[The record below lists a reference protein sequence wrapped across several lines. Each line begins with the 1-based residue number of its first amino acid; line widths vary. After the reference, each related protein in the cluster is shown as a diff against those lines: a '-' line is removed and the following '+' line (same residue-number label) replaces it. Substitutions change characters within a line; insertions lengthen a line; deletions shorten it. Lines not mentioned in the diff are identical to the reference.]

1 MSTRTRRRTAPSTRT
16 TGSPAR
22 RARGR
27 WATAVAVA
35 AAGAVLAAVVAA
47 TVLLSGADPGDDRQA
62 RAGDFGHVHAL
73 AVDPGTGRVHL
84 ATHHGLYR
92 VDGARSAV
100 RVSAHTSDL
109 MGFAVTGPGRFVAS
123 GHPGE
128 GDDGP
133 GNLGLVEST
142 DAGGTWTATS
152 LSGRADFHG
161 LRAAHG
167 ALYGYNSTDGAFMV
181 STDRRTWEHR
191 SLTAIGAFD
200 VDPADPDEVL
210 AVGRNGLQRS
220 TDGGRGWHPLAPAP
234 PLVVLTWPAGQDLY
248 GADAEGVVWHS
259 GDAGTTWQR
268 RGRAGAAARAM
279 TGHGA
284 SLYLATADDRVLV
297 SDDGGASWRTHYEPA

>member
-1 MSTRTRRRTAPSTRT
+1 MTARTRNRT
-16 TGSPAR
+16 TPSARTTAGQARPRGR
-22 RARGR
+22 RATVG
-27 WATAVAVA
+27 AVAAVAVI
-35 AAGAVLAAVVAA
+35 AAVVAA
-47 TVLLSGADPGDDRQA
+47 TVLLSDADADDDRQA

-92 VDGARSAV
+92 VDGAASAV

-109 MGFAVTGPGRFVAS
+109 MGFAVAGPGHFVAS
-123 GHPGE
+123 GHPG
-128 GDDGP
+128 GNDDGP

-142 DAGGTWTATS
+142 DAGATWTATS

-181 STDRRTWEHR
+181 SADRRSWEHR

-200 VDPADPDEVL
+200 VNPANPDEVL
-210 AVGRNGLQRS
+210 AVGRGGLQRS
-220 TDGGRGWHPLAPAP
+220 PDGGRSWHPLAQTP
-234 PLVVLTWPAGQDLY
+234 PLVVLTWQAGQELF
-248 GADAEGVVWHS
+248 GADAEGVVWRS

-268 RGRAGAAARAM
+268 RGHAGAPAHAM
-279 TGHGA
+279 TWHA
-284 SLYLATADDRVLV
+284 MSLYLATADDRILV
-297 SDDGGASWRTHYEPA
+297 SDDAGASWRTHYEPV

>member
-1 MSTRTRRRTAPSTRT
+1 MTTRTRRRTAAPTRP
-16 TGSPAR
+16 TGRPTGR
-22 RARGR
+22 TRGR
-27 WATAVAVA
+27 WTTAVAVVA
-35 AAGAVLAAVVAA
+35 AVAVLAAVVATTA
-47 TVLLSGADPGDDRQA
+47 LLSGTESGDDRQA

-92 VDGARSAV
+92 VDGATSAV

-109 MGFAVTGPGRFVAS
+109 MGFAVTGPGHFVAS
-123 GHPGE
+123 GHPGD

-142 DAGGTWTATS
+142 DAGGTWATTS

-200 VDPADPDEVL
+200 VNPADPDEVL

-220 TDGGRGWHPLAPAP
+220 TDGGRSWQPLAQTP

-268 RGRAGAAARAM
+268 RGHSGAPARAI
-279 TGHGA
+279 TGHGT

-297 SDDGGASWRTHYEPA
+297 SDDGGGSWRTHYEPA